1 MKRNILALLL
11 ILTLLT
17 SIPSCNVYSANNG
30 GTIGDNGSIP
40 GGGSPGKG
48 GGICGTPCFRVGI
61 ISEEFREPLN
71 YDIDYPTIKEQIEKQ
86 YVNHFP
92 RMSNSIIFCPSKAY
106 VDNSLIKWYN
116 SSTGNLDPVSNQFNN
131 YKLRK
136 LGNSYIVGDI
146 FYKELKN
153 KLTTNQIT
161 DLAGGK
167 WLEVLDDNSESK
179 CIQAW
184 NYLLKDWS
192 VEEDSP
198 LSIKYKLNDFT
209 YFKDGNIQDHEKL
222 TNELGYLQLL
232 MTIYVLTPPS
242 LQENIYKTIERYII
256 KDDVLTNPPIV
267 AIDTVVRV
275 SAPDYSSK
283 YMYIPCVDYMMFVS
297 GVTATNHLT
306 SPTAPAFDTP
316 ESKWEYG
323 SDHTRTIIKNLVNK
337 SISNAPNWKRI
348 TSYSGNAFKYNGF
361 AWGQAGVI
369 GKSSRIYTGSGS
381 AKWKTTQDE
390 ITGIM
395 EALKFKDS
403 HYGFVL
409 VSAYQTFAPDE
420 NPTGGYSITTDTPSP
435 EIIEEENATV
445 IGDVIKITLKGNL
458 NNLEHDAWS
467 KQLSYD
473 KFEAG
478 YPKIKL
484 GLEVMHPSDSTY
496 SDILNSKYPLTTTSN
511 CSYSNDWQYID
522 KDVLLNFITGK
533 VPLEYIHEVMDFPVE
548 PFSLYPFKY
557 KSSIEVQLGSKK
569 KSITLN
575 AIPTNTAEKTFK
587 TRGPTPVINTIP
599 TYASE
604 IKQGH
609 PYGETFE
616 AMAGTPTTR
625 DLYFATGGSEFIIEI
640 HAEYLKDQKVNRTY
654 KSKFSGTPCEFQ
666 TGDQAG
672 SYTVPSPSGANSSDT
687 SVNVHGG
694 NLTISATWTGKLPWT
709 GSVSYWDHGT
719 SVSNSWDYSNYEA
732 AKSQAQDWIS
742 TINNYEISHTA
753 ASDKK
758 TRTFKN
764 WNAHITT
771 DSRNDGPSGDADPG
785 QEYIAPTPPSGD
797 PPTGGDDGQDYI
809 SASGHDGGPGNYTI
823 TVTGSI
829 PAHILCGPCH
839 THELPAIEDTWKQ
852 ELTYDTAKITNVNVW
867 KIHRSMVNGM
877 INLLS
882 TDEVTADIVQGDPNI
897 FYNIA
902 KTESSKDGRIRYSL
916 EPQQHDTVVWDEGT
930 RTNKCNGRGS
940 SPYVSGNG
948 HGSNYAKGILYSNN
962 SYSTQENYHKL
973 NADNI
978 DKQTEEYNKFDSRRN
993 MENKAT
999 VISDFVILQTSSGD
1013 QSLLYFDKESEII
1026 KSQQQFQKVASTFDE
1041 MWLNNPESCAKWLG
1055 YEINVGS
1062 YNGEYFSPK
1071 TKYNGTGDKHKTM
1084 TILDDDPAH
1093 TIIRP
1098 TRPSQ
1103 PLRIVKT
1110 GLDIKDTISNGE
1122 YMTGT
1127 SSVFYKN
1134 ILSTGKSSHYKDEY
1148 NPDYGESGLTYE
1160 TKYQDSENFTKIND
1174 IVIHNPVSAESAI
1187 IYPIDSSMDQRVFD
1201 NDNHIGGNLQS
1212 DITEYVTKL
1221 KEIHPYQDFIYNGN
1235 AEKTTPNGN
1244 IVNWIGE
1251 VNNKDGVT
1259 FKRIE
1264 SNDKIAGKGSYYIEV
1279 PAKSNRVAKYVTT
1292 SLGEPNINY
1301 SFTGLMKCHNC
1312 FGNFL
1317 IEALD
1322 SNDNVLDTWS
1332 SDSYS
1337 DVQTK
1342 TMNISFRSPANT
1354 AKLKVNIINGNSN
1367 NTDNTNE
1374 YVIADN
1380 LSITKENGDTCEWV
1394 PNKYTIYEE
1403 REMDNP
1409 DYVNPY
1415 TIANPEYIPE
1425 KIVNN
1430 PNYVP
1435 PINVPQQNIYSG
1447 SYTFRNPATVRV
1459 NLYGAGGG
1467 YYQHL
1472 DHEKYYTNSQYG
1484 NGIVY
1489 VDTGDI
1495 LSWNGTNLYKNN
1507 SIIASYRY
1515 GTISGRSADSCADA
1529 ERLAR
1534 NNGGS
1539 VSNYALSNFSYSGS
1553 SSNYFTVPAYN
1564 QPGNGEPEYIT
1575 IPAVGEPTILI
1586 NNANYE
1592 PAVVTNET
1600 RNMTFNAT
1608 STGSYG
1614 ANTNNSINTSNETI
1628 TMNGGKYLWTVP
1640 TTNTYTISAYGAQGG
1655 FGAREGG
1662 KGAIMTGD
1670 FQLTKGQII
1679 EILVGQ
1685 QGERHGEGAGGGGGT
1700 YVVSSIDQTPLV
1712 VAGGGG
1718 GGAGDNP
1725 YDKGKDASCSVAPV
1739 TKTHG
1744 GSYDYGHSNEEGGG
1758 GGGFMGNAHLSYGG
1772 NSFSNG
1778 GFGYSNHGGFGGG
1791 GSGCSDGGGGG
1802 GGYYGGN
1809 GNDSGGGFGG
1819 GSYNTGTNQSNS
1831 TGNTGHGKVI
1841 ISTSSGIRVITPA
1854 KGTPYI
1860 PDLSPTLTSIVKTEK
1875 TLSQPPDDWYETILE
1890 VIPANPNVQ
1899 LPDGNYASSGDML
1912 MLDYPF
1918 KIHFP
1923 NKGDFYGNG
1932 ALGLAETSEYRGKG
1946 FIDNMDTTEWTSEKI
1961 AKFDYNVIY
1970 NDVLYPSGSEISL
1983 YPIDQEWY
1991 NFYLP
1996 LANKEAISAGVKF
2009 YAVANNGS
2017 GIDNTKP
2024 TNKKR
2029 YNNKNARHSALK
2041 QYNIDIVGRI
2051 GNLVIEDTGDFR
2063 FSNIFKKP
2071 VTPTDWYIPN
2081 VVPKVQIDQ
2090 QNDYIGNSV
2099 DIRGESA
2106 SPITNYLNTYG
2117 CLDFLQKAPLS
2128 FPLSPSINNIEAL
2141 QRQPLRVGYP
2151 IFMDIQTIGNYYS
2164 YMQIIPYYYGLN
2176 LNTGA
2181 LTPLDVYMEVDKKY
2195 QPINIF
2201 GGGQSILDYPITL
2214 NWEEESARRNYHKE
2228 EQDITE
2234 FVRDNTYNVDS
2245 QGNEI
2250 PIGMPIGKYHT
2261 YGNAQFMQLNERN
2274 RTFIGTPYTYGMNRN
2289 PGNLLSDYAYN
2300 QQAQRWHFTFKLP
2313 SSAIF
2318 VPHGFK
2324 ITNSNLKQMMND
2336 STVVIAAA
2344 NIKAIG
2350 DTYCLQY
2357 KHHGGN
2363 GSITL
2368 AGKTHSLDSIPY
2380 SVYAVYSSE
2389 KSSSD
2394 DLSTSGTH

>member
-1 MKRNILALLL
+1 MKRKISTLLL
-11 ILTLLT
+11 IFMLIT
-17 SIPSCNVYSANNG
+17 SIIPCNAYVPDNG
-30 GTIGDNGSIP
+30 ATIGGHGSIP
-40 GGGSPGKG
+40 GGGTTGKG
-48 GGICGTPCFRVGI
+48 GGICKTPCFRVGI

-71 YDIDYPTIKEQIEKQ
+71 YDDKYPIPVNEQIEQQ

-92 RMSNSIIFCPSKAY
+92 RMSNSIIFCPPDAY
-106 VDNSLIKWYN
+106 VDNSVIKWYN
-116 SSTGNLDPVSNQFNN
+116 SSSSNLDPVDSQFNS

-136 LGNSYIVGDI
+136 LGDSYIGGDI
-146 FYKELKN
+146 FYEELKN

-167 WLEVLDDNSESK
+167 WLEVLDINSASE
-179 CIQAW
+179 CQQVW
-184 NYLLKDWS
+184 NYILKDWS
-192 VEEDSP
+192 SENNSLVLQSNLNSFTHFNEDS
-198 LSIKYKLNDFT
+198 
-209 YFKDGNIQDHEKL
+209 IQDHEKL
-222 TNELGYLQLL
+222 ANQLGYLQLL
-232 MTIYVLTPPS
+232 MTLYVLAPPPF
-242 LQENIYKTIERYII
+242 QDNIYKTIERYII

-297 GVTATNHLT
+297 GVTAANHLT

-316 ESKWEYG
+316 ESEWEYG

-337 SISNAPNWKRI
+337 SISDAPNWKRI
-348 TSYSGNAFKYNGF
+348 TSYYGNAFKYNGF
-361 AWGQAGVI
+361 AWGQSGVI

-381 AKWKTTQDE
+381 AEWKTTQDE

-395 EALKFKDS
+395 EALTFKDS

-409 VSAYQTFAPDE
+409 VSAYQTFAPPD
-420 NPTGGYSITTDTPSP
+420 NPTGGFSITTDAPSP
-435 EIIEEENATV
+435 EMIKEENATV
-445 IGDVIKITLKGNL
+445 IGDVIKITLKGNI
-458 NNLEHDAWS
+458 NNLEKDAWN

-473 KFEAG
+473 TFEAG

-484 GLEVMHPSDSTY
+484 DLEVMHPSDSAY
-496 SDILNSKYPLTTTSN
+496 SDILNSQYQLTTTNN
-511 CSYSNDWQYID
+511 CSYSSDWQYID
-522 KDVLLNFITGK
+522 KDDLLGFITGK
-533 VPLEYIHEVMDFPVE
+533 VPLEYIHEVMDYPVE
-548 PFSLYPFKY
+548 PSSSYTFKY
-557 KSSIEVQLGSKK
+557 KSSIEVQLSSKK
-569 KSITLN
+569 KAITLN
-575 AIPTNTAEKTFK
+575 AIPTNTGQKTFN
-587 TRGPTPVINTIP
+587 TPDPTSVIYTIP

-604 IKQGH
+604 IKQGR

-640 HAEYLKDQKVNRTY
+640 HAKYCKDQKIARTY

-672 SYTVPSPSGANSSDT
+672 SYTLPSPSGANSSDT

-694 NLTISATWTGKLPWT
+694 DLTISATWTGSLPWT

-719 SVSNSWDYSNYEA
+719 SVTNSWDYSNYET

-742 TINNYEISHTA
+742 TISNYEISHTA
-753 ASDKK
+753 ASDKE
-758 TRTFKN
+758 TRTFNN

-797 PPTGGDDGQDYI
+797 PPTGGDDGQDYVA
-809 SASGHDGGPGNYTI
+809 ASGHDGGPGNYTI

-839 THELPAIEDTWKQ
+839 THELPAVEDTWKQ

-877 INLLS
+877 ITLLD

-916 EPQQHDTVVWDEGT
+916 EPQQHDTVVWDEGI
-930 RTNKCNGRGS
+930 RTNKCNGLGS
-940 SPYVSGNG
+940 SPYVSGSG
-948 HGSNYAKGILYSNN
+948 HNSDYAHGILYTNN

-1013 QSLLYFDKESEII
+1013 QSLLYFDKESEIV

-1062 YNGEYFSPK
+1062 YNGEFFSPK

-1098 TRPSQ
+1098 PRPSQ

-1122 YMTGT
+1122 YITGT

-1134 ILSTGKSSHYKDEY
+1134 ILSTGKSSHYQDEY

-1201 NDNHIGGNLQS
+1201 NDNHIGGNLQP

-1221 KEIHPYQDFIYNGN
+1221 KEIHPYQNFIYNGN
-1235 AEKTTPNGN
+1235 AEETTPNGN

-1264 SNDKIAGKGSYYIEV
+1264 SNDKIAGKGSFYIEV
-1279 PAKSNRVAKYVTT
+1279 PAKSNRIAKYVTT
-1292 SLGEPNINY
+1292 SLVEPNINY
-1301 SFTGLMKCHNC
+1301 SFTGMMKCHNC

-1332 SDSYS
+1332 SESYS

-1354 AKLKVNIINGNSN
+1354 AKLRVNIINGNSN

-1374 YVIADN
+1374 YIIADN

-1415 TIANPEYIPE
+1415 TITNPEYIPE
-1425 KIVNN
+1425 KIVKN

-1447 SYTFRNPATVRV
+1447 SYTFKNPATVRV

-1515 GTISGRSADSCADA
+1515 GTTSGRSADSCADA

-1592 PAVVTNET
+1592 PAVV
-1600 RNMTFNAT
+1600 
-1608 STGSYG
+1608 
-1614 ANTNNSINTSNETI
+1614 
-1628 TMNGGKYLWTVP
+1628 
-1640 TTNTYTISAYGAQGG
+1640 
-1655 FGAREGG
+1655 
-1662 KGAIMTGD
+1662 
-1670 FQLTKGQII
+1670 
-1679 EILVGQ
+1679 
-1685 QGERHGEGAGGGGGT
+1685 
-1700 YVVSSIDQTPLV
+1700 
-1712 VAGGGG
+1712 
-1718 GGAGDNP
+1718 
-1725 YDKGKDASCSVAPV
+1725 
-1739 TKTHG
+1739 
-1744 GSYDYGHSNEEGGG
+1744 
-1758 GGGFMGNAHLSYGG
+1758 
-1772 NSFSNG
+1772 SNG
-1778 GFGYSNHGGFGGG
+1778 
-1791 GSGCSDGGGGG
+1791 
-1802 GGYYGGN
+1802 
-1809 GNDSGGGFGG
+1809 
-1819 GSYNTGTNQSNS
+1819 
-1831 TGNTGHGKVI
+1831 
-1841 ISTSSGIRVITPA
+1841 VITPA

-1890 VIPANPNVQ
+1890 VIPANPNIK
-1899 LPDGNYASSGDML
+1899 LPDGNTSSGDML

-1918 KIHFP
+1918 KIYFP
-1923 NKGDFYGNG
+1923 NEGDFYGNG

-1946 FIDNMDTTEWTSEKI
+1946 FTDNMDTTEWTSEKI

-1970 NDVLYPSGSEISL
+1970 NNVLYPAGSEISL
-1983 YPIDQEWY
+1983 YPINQEWY
-1991 NFYLP
+1991 HFYLP

-2051 GNLVIEDTGDFR
+2051 GNLVMEDTGDFR

-2090 QNDYIGNSV
+2090 QNNYIGNSV

-2141 QRQPLRVGYP
+2141 KRQPLRVGYP

-2176 LNTGA
+2176 LNTGE

-2214 NWEEESARRNYHKE
+2214 NWEEESARRNYLKE

-2313 SSAIF
+2313 SSTIF
-2318 VPHGFK
+2318 VPHGSN
-2324 ITNSNLKQMMND
+2324 ITNSNLKKIMND

-2363 GSITL
+2363 GSVTL